1 MLLRQMTGALGSTLT
16 SIAFYTIVALFI
28 QLTTGFESNILDT
41 YTAWHSVKQ
50 YLSAPAVDIGV
61 LFLLLVVISGC
72 AALQPD
78 ARLDISYS
86 PTAAGAP
93 ICSRTS
99 PSASRRS
106 APSAR
111 SRSQ

>member
-28 QLTTGFESNILDT
+28 QLTTGFESNMLDT

-78 ARLDISYS
+78 GGSCRQQLEVVASS
-86 PTAAGAP
+86 VEVTVTQAGL
-93 ICSRTS
+93 
-99 PSASRRS
+99 
-106 APSAR
+106 
-111 SRSQ
+111 SQAHSLHML

>member
-16 SIAFYTIVALFI
+16 SIAFYTIVAMFI
-28 QLTTGFESNILDT
+28 QLTTGFESYILDS

-78 ARLDISYS
+78 ARLDISHS